1 MLIGDSVHVLD
12 EFLPAAEAFS
22 IYHVDPMVQPIY
34 PYDTHYPVEFGIV
47 LSGRHRRLCGNWSKV
62 VGPGD
67 VWFQGVWETHGA
79 ELMGKPTSVLVF
91 AVSPECLA
99 MTGFEQ
105 VAHYDW
111 MAPFTVPPES
121 RPQALPGVRREI
133 LSIASK
139 VVRRSPDESS
149 QAKLLTWLHFLE
161 MMLLAR
167 KGWAAPA
174 RRNRPAGP
182 ESYEVLDRAIGLVL
196 SSRRAISLK
205 QAARVCGLNPNALNR
220 LFRDLMGITFSKY
233 CMRHRLSGGA
243 AQLASTTDPVK
254 AIAKEWGFADAS
266 HFHRCFQAQYG
277 CTPVEYR
284 SRLGSPSEDPE

>member
-1 MLIGDSVHVLD
+1 MLIGDSIHVLD

-22 IYHVDPMVQPIY
+22 VYHVDPVVQPIY
-34 PYDTHYPVEFGIV
+34 PYDTHYPVEFGVV
-47 LSGRHRRLCGNWSKV
+47 LTGRHRRLCGDWSAV
-62 VGPGD
+62 VGPGE

-79 ELMGKPTSVLVF
+79 ELMGEPTSVLVLG
-91 AVSPECLA
+91 ASPQCLA

-111 MAPFTVPPES
+111 MAPFTVPPEM
-121 RPQALPGVRREI
+121 RPQTVPRVRSDI
-133 LSIASK
+133 LGIADK
-139 VVRRSPDESS
+139 VVRQGANHSD
-149 QAKLLTWLHFLE
+149 QGKLLTWLHFLE

-167 KGWAAPA
+167 VEWTPPGG
-174 RRNRPAGP
+174 RRRPPGP
-182 ESYEVLDRAIGLVL
+182 GSYQVLDRAIGLVL
-196 SSRRAISLK
+196 SSHRAISLK

-220 LFRDLMGITFSKY
+220 LFKDLMGITFAKY

-277 CTPVEYR
+277 CTPAEYR
-284 SRLGSPSEDPE
+284 NTLGSASEDSE